1 MQSTF
6 CSFSRCNDAGSRGYA
21 VRARLRKGISRTE
34 RCLAGSRAARS
45 DTREGRSNVGNK
57 AGWTAAAA
65 TAGAAW
71 IAEDTEVIG
80 TLGKVDLPHGTIL
93 VDDQL
98 FRVSDAKLVGAAV
111 EELKEGDRVR
121 VLYAEGGP
129 ASSDPIDAVQI
140 DRIEE

>member
-1 MQSTF
+1 M
-6 CSFSRCNDAGSRGYA
+6 
-21 VRARLRKGISRTE
+21 
-34 RCLAGSRAARS
+34 
-45 DTREGRSNVGNK
+45 GNK

-80 TLGKVDLPHGTIL
+80 TLARVDLPHGTIL

-98 FRVSDAKLVGAAV
+98 FRVSGTRFVGADID
-111 EELKEGDRVR
+111 ELKEGDTVR